1 MLPTDRC
8 DSSDRRLTDE
18 PAQPIER
25 NDPLHPI
32 DRHDPT
38 LPIDS
43 TDPADPMDSTE
54 SREAMD
60 QRDVGILHD
69 RGPMNAAPDASLTSM
84 SALRTVLT
92 GLSFGESPRRHDGRL
107 FVSDW
112 GPARSSRSP
121 TTARPW

>member
-1 MLPTDRC
+1 LRDSNENRELLDRMLPTDRC

-54 SREAMD
+54 SRDAID
-60 QRDVGILHD
+60 QREVGMGSRI
-69 RGPMNAAPDASLTSM
+69 G
-84 SALRTVLT
+84 
-92 GLSFGESPRRHDGRL
+92 
-107 FVSDW
+107 
-112 GPARSSRSP
+112 AR
-121 TTARPW
+121 